1 MNKTQYCEKES
12 GMVDVKKTVQ
22 FLMLTWS
29 VMQGPSGSLDDWG
42 ERVEPPRWG
51 PLDAEAA
58 AASRRHWHLVR
69 CQNGKFVPP
78 YMPLRK
84 FVVFYNDAVFY
95 LMPLDASDIGLI
107 QR

>member
-1 MNKTQYCEKES
+1 
-12 GMVDVKKTVQ
+12 
-22 FLMLTWS
+22 MLTWP

-78 YMPLRK
+78 SVPLRK
-84 FVVFYNDAVFY
+84 LVVFYNDAVFY